1 MPSLSRDQLY
11 AWIGTGVLHLLALLV
26 LVMWRIESTTG
37 ATDFV
42 EVELMKLP
50 PPPVPKPEPMSIADP
65 RAASRKGKPVLAPGK
80 SSRLASR
87 VKLPERSSL
96 TREEVFRLP
105 PTKKI
110 DTHEGAASSTRTT
123 GSGVGKKEAKGGI
136 SGKKNE
142 QSLAVGRATGRS
154 ASGSLDGVGTVAS
167 DIGKALFGSVQWI
180 GGGKRKKVS
189 GDLPRYPAG
198 VNVQAQIKIEA
209 VVSPNGTVKS
219 TKPVQKANARL
230 EDAAMRELRRWRFEP
245 LARTL
250 PQREQRCVVTFN
262 FKLD

>member
-1 MPSLSRDQLY
+1 MY

-26 LVMWRIESTTG
+26 LVVWRIESTAG

-50 PPPVPKPEPMSIADP
+50 PPPVPAPEPMSIANP
-65 RAASRKGKPVLAPGK
+65 RAASRRGKPVLAPGK

-96 TREEVFRLP
+96 SREQVFSLP

-110 DTHEGAASSTRTT
+110 DAHEGTTSSTRTT
-123 GSGVGKKEAKGGI
+123 GAGVGKKEARSGI
-136 SGKKNE
+136 SGKKAE
-142 QSLAVGRATGRS
+142 QSLAVGRATGKS
-154 ASGSLDGVGTVAS
+154 ATGSLDGVGTVAR

-189 GDLPRYPAG
+189 GDPPRYPAG

-245 LARTL
+245 LPRTL

-262 FKLD
+262 FKLN

>member
-1 MPSLSRDQLY
+1 
-11 AWIGTGVLHLLALLV
+11 
-26 LVMWRIESTTG
+26 
-37 ATDFV
+37 
-42 EVELMKLP
+42 MKLP
-50 PPPVPKPEPMSIADP
+50 PPPVPSPAPVSIGSQ
-65 RAASRKGKPVLAPGK
+65 RAASRRGKPVLIPGQSAAARGKPVLAPGK
-80 SSRLASR
+80 SPSLASR
-87 VKLPERSSL
+87 VRLPERSSL
-96 TREEVFRLP
+96 TRDEVFRLP

-110 DTHEGAASSTRTT
+110 DTHEGTASSTRTT
-123 GSGVGKKEAKGGI
+123 GAGVGKKEARGGI
-136 SGKKNE
+136 SGKKDE
-142 QSLAVGRATGRS
+142 RSLAAGSATGRS
-154 ASGSLDGVGTVAS
+154 AAGSLDRVGAIAH

-209 VVSPNGTVKS
+209 VVAPNGTVKS
-219 TKPVQKANARL
+219 TKPAQKANARL

-245 LARTL
+245 LPRTL